1 MPYGHRMLTS
11 DMLAAL
17 RTNAGLKPA
26 DLARALK
33 VSPSHIS
40 RVEMGKAFL
49 SIQKL
54 DEWVSACGHR
64 LLAVKSDAPM
74 DAWASLDPA
83 DAAFFLE
90 VFTLW
95 GDLPP
100 EARERLKPVMRSMLI
115 AWSVK

>member
-11 DMLAAL
+11 DMLASL

-40 RVEMGKAFL
+40 RVEKGKASL
-49 SIQKL
+49 SMQKL
-54 DEWVSACGHR
+54 DEWVAACGHR

-74 DAWASLDPA
+74 NAWASLDPA

-90 VFTLW
+90 VFDAW
-95 GDLPP
+95 GGLPLDV
-100 EARERLKPVMRSMLI
+100 RERLKPVMRSMLA